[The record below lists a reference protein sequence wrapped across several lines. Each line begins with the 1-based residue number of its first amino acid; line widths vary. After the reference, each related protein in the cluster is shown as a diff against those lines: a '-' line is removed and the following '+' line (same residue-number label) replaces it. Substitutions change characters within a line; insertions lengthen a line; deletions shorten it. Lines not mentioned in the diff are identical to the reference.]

1 MFSSSYPLYATTA
14 PDETEPEE
22 ILTYEEVALYYPRA
36 THKRPI
42 VLIGP
47 PNIGRHE
54 LRQRLMADSERFSA
68 AVPRK
73 WKWNLSDSLKISN
86 VSFCCL

>member
-1 MFSSSYPLYATTA
+1 MYATTSN
-14 PDETEPEE
+14 DETEPEE
-22 ILTYEEVALYYPRA
+22 ILTYEEVALYYPRGS
-36 THKRPI
+36 HKRPI

-68 AVPRK
+68 AVPRNYYFPIRK
-73 WKWNLSDSLKISN
+73 GVKKI
-86 VSFCCL
+86 

>member
-1 MFSSSYPLYATTA
+1 MYATTA

-54 LRQRLMADSERFSA
+54 LRQRLMADSDRFSA

-73 WKWNLSDSLKISN
+73 YNNSSISETN
-86 VSFCCL
+86 RGLRFYFSFF

>member
-1 MFSSSYPLYATTA
+1 M
-14 PDETEPEE
+14 
-22 ILTYEEVALYYPRA
+22 YYPRA

-73 WKWNLSDSLKISN
+73 FFRGFIIKISTFWFQN
-86 VSFCCL
+86 SKFSLNSFLFNAKQT

>member
-1 MFSSSYPLYATTA
+1 MQLFIESLLLNNVLLNVKFICIHSFSFV
-14 PDETEPEE
+14 DIEDQ

-36 THKRPI
+36 NRKRPT

-54 LRQRLMADSERFSA
+54 LRQRLMEDTERFAA
-68 AVPRK
+68 AVPRMY
-73 WKWNLSDSLKISN
+73 LI
-86 VSFCCL
+86 FI

>member
-1 MFSSSYPLYATTA
+1 MKGPNRLLSSISTSTLLSYPLYATTA
-14 PDETEPEE
+14 PDETDPEE

-73 WKWNLSDSLKISN
+73 
-86 VSFCCL
+86 

>member
-1 MFSSSYPLYATTA
+1 MESPNRLSSSVSTSTLHSYPLYATTA
-14 PDETEPEE
+14 PDETDPEE

-73 WKWNLSDSLKISN
+73 
-86 VSFCCL
+86 